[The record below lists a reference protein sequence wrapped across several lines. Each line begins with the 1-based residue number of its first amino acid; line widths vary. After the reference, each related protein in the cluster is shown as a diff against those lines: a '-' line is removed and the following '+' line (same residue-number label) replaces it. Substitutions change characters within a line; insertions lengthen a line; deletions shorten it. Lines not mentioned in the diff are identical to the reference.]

1 MYCLCRFPVGCSQLE
16 MALAQDT
23 APPGHANLCL
33 CCRPTRCTPSEGAP
47 DQPQSTH
54 WRSVLC
60 IHNHRCCVPPAGT
73 ALSISSDLSSLTG
86 LLCTDFQHKT
96 ALCFVEVLILT
107 SNNHLLPLRSPA
119 TCKPHLVPHATIACL
134 YLCSPGIRSCGL
146 GSMKDSQLCHNYRPP
161 LLTLHVWSI

>member
-1 MYCLCRFPVGCSQLE
+1 MTVLPLHAFCWLLSAGNGT
-16 MALAQDT
+16 AQDIV
-23 APPGHANLCL
+23 PPGHAKYCL

-60 IHNHRCCVPPAGT
+60 IRNHRCCVPLVGT
-73 ALSISSDLSSLTG
+73 AQSISSDLSSLTG

-96 ALCFVEVLILT
+96 AWCFVEVLILA

-119 TCKPHLVPHATIACL
+119 TCKPHLVPHATNCMLVFLQSWFEIMW
-134 YLCSPGIRSCGL
+134 GF
-146 GSMKDSQLCHNYRPP
+146 
-161 LLTLHVWSI
+161 